1 MIDRRI
7 LREIDGLSLG
17 LVFSLSLI
25 GLLFIYSS
33 SYYFS
38 SSYYS
43 KQFLWLLISAGA
55 LVIVLM
61 IDYQHLLTFSFPIY
75 VVAIVT
81 LLLTLAFS
89 RYIAGMK
96 GWLVVS
102 FFRFQPAELTK
113 VAIIL
118 VLAQFFS
125 RHRQDRLSQQII
137 LGSCGLVA
145 LPLILVL
152 FQPDLGTA
160 VCFLPLLL
168 ASLFLAGLSRK
179 ATLWVLILT
188 LLVGIGS
195 WHFYLKD
202 YQKKRLITVFF
213 PGQDRLGSGYQLLQ
227 SKIAIGSGGF
237 LGKGFKKGTQS
248 RLRFLPARH
257 TDFIFSVIS
266 EEFGLV
272 GSLTVISL
280 FLGLIWRLLR
290 MVETARDRGGKYII
304 YMVACLLAFET
315 IINIAMVIG
324 FFPVV
329 GIPLPFVS
337 YGGSSLLTH
346 FLAVGLA
353 VNVRMR
359 RFANV

>member
-1 MIDRRI
+1 MIDRRL
-7 LREIDGLSLG
+7 LREVDGLSLV

-43 KQFLWLLISAGA
+43 KQFLWLLVSAIS
-55 LVIVLM
+55 LVVVLM
-61 IDYQHLLTFSFPIY
+61 VDYQHLLTFSLPIY
-75 VVAIVT
+75 VLTNFI
-81 LLLTLAFS
+81 LLLTLVFS
-89 RYIAGMK
+89 RHIAGMK
-96 GWLVVS
+96 GWMVIS
-102 FFRFQPAELTK
+102 FFRFQPAELAK
-113 VAIIL
+113 IAIIL

-125 RHRQDRLSQQII
+125 RHRQDRLSGQMI

-145 LPLILVL
+145 LPFILVL

-160 VCFLPLLL
+160 ACYLPLLL

-179 ATLWVLILT
+179 AVVWILILT
-188 LLVGIGS
+188 LLLGIAS

-202 YQKKRLITVFF
+202 YQKKRLITVVS

-248 RLRFLPARH
+248 QLRFLPARH

-266 EEFGLV
+266 EELGLV

-290 MVETARDRGGKYII
+290 SVELARDRGGKYII
-304 YMVACLLAFET
+304 FMVACLIAFEA

-329 GIPLPFVS
+329 GIPLPFIS

-346 FLAVGLA
+346 FLAVALA